1 MPTHLLSLDALL
13 AILHHLE
20 HGHMT
25 SHMIQQ
31 GRGASDQN
39 TLPNN
44 HSDLSNS
51 AGIIFTTSDRQEVT
65 SSLPHQSP
73 EGGQKLTVSAS
84 FSVPSRSS
92 FRHSDSLPAMTLT
105 EMKNISRSAE
115 VVGGEGGVVGGG
127 GGRGKPASGRQVGVA
142 MCLEG
147 GVVVV
152 TGEEDEGLEVALP
165 SSKELLAVRQ
175 RKKVIN
181 NIKLEAT
188 DIVDRFHCIVI
199 SLRGSFL
206 IFECVYIFSDN

>member
-25 SHMIQQ
+25 SHMIEQ
-31 GRGASDQN
+31 GGASDQN
-39 TLPNN
+39 ALSNN

-65 SSLPHQSP
+65 SSLPHQSL
-73 EGGQKLTVSAS
+73 EAGGQKLTVSTS
-84 FSVPSRSS
+84 FSAPSGSG
-92 FRHSDSLPAMTLT
+92 FRHSDSMPAMTLT
-105 EMKNISRSAE
+105 DMRNISRSAE
-115 VVGGEGGVVGGG
+115 IVGGEGGVVGGG
-127 GGRGKPASGRQVGVA
+127 SGKPASGRQVGVA

-165 SSKELLAVRQ
+165 PSKELLAVRQ
-175 RKKVIN
+175 RKKV
-181 NIKLEAT
+181 
-188 DIVDRFHCIVI
+188 
-199 SLRGSFL
+199 S
-206 IFECVYIFSDN
+206 CVHVAMAGRCHTGTM

>member
-1 MPTHLLSLDALL
+1 
-13 AILHHLE
+13 
-20 HGHMT
+20 MT

-65 SSLPHQSP
+65 SSLSHQSP
-73 EGGQKLTVSAS
+73 VGGQKLTVSAS
-84 FSVPSRSS
+84 FSVPSGSG

-147 GVVVV
+147 GVIVV
-152 TGEEDEGLEVALP
+152 TGAGEEDEGLEVALP
-165 SSKELLAVRQ
+165 TSKELLAVRQ
-175 RKKVIN
+175 RKKV
-181 NIKLEAT
+181 
-188 DIVDRFHCIVI
+188 
-199 SLRGSFL
+199 SFIHVHIIIAMNAIQVGYEGL
-206 IFECVYIFSDN
+206 K

>member
-65 SSLPHQSP
+65 SSLPHHSP

-84 FSVPSRSS
+84 FSAPSGSG

-105 EMKNISRSAE
+105 DMKNISRSAE
-115 VVGGEGGVVGGG
+115 IVGGEEGVVGGG
-127 GGRGKPASGRQVGVA
+127 GGKGKPASGRQMGVA
-142 MCLEG
+142 MCLESK
-147 GVVVV
+147 VVVV
-152 TGEEDEGLEVALP
+152 TGEEDEGLEVAALP

-175 RKKVIN
+175 RKKVIK
-181 NIKLEAT
+181 NIKLETT
-188 DIVDRFHCIVI
+188 DTVDRCRCIVPC
-199 SLRGSFL
+199 L
-206 IFECVYIFSDN
+206 C

>member
-25 SHMIQQ
+25 SHMIEQ
-31 GRGASDQN
+31 GSTSDQN
-39 TLPNN
+39 RLTNN
-44 HSDLSNS
+44 HSDINNS
-51 AGIIFTTSDRQEVT
+51 AGIIFTTSDSQEGT

-73 EGGQKLTVSAS
+73 DRAEGQKLAISAS
-84 FSVPSRSS
+84 FSAPSGSG

-105 EMKNISRSAE
+105 DMRNISRSAE

-147 GVVVV
+147 GVVV
-152 TGEEDEGLEVALP
+152 TGEEDGGMEVTMP
-165 SSKELLAVRQ
+165 TSKELLAVRQ
-175 RKKVIN
+175 RKKVQYN
-181 NIKLEAT
+181 
-188 DIVDRFHCIVI
+188 IVI
-199 SLRGSFL
+199 N
-206 IFECVYIFSDN
+206 ECHIDIIS

>member
-31 GRGASDQN
+31 GSGASDQN

-51 AGIIFTTSDRQEVT
+51 AGIIFMTSDRQEVT

-73 EGGQKLTVSAS
+73 AGGQKLTVSAS
-84 FSVPSRSS
+84 FSAPSGSG
-92 FRHSDSLPAMTLT
+92 FHHSDSLPAMTLT
-105 EMKNISRSAE
+105 DMKNISRSAE

-147 GVVVV
+147 GVVVA
-152 TGEEDEGLEVALP
+152 TREEDEGLEVAALP

-175 RKKVIN
+175 RKKVIK

-188 DIVDRFHCIVI
+188 DIVDRCRCIVPR
-199 SLRGSFL
+199 L
-206 IFECVYIFSDN
+206 C